1 MGEENLKDFKTYMI
15 YPNTGEKKQVMPV
28 IGIKWVEVAN
38 ANIDKFNEQVQKECE
53 NFAELQKEFAGVAT
67 TLEFNLKDF
76 QESTRIFMKLFGLTP
91 ITKKRARKLLMS
103 HGYDR
108 NSANSII
115 SRMKNRNQKNLWEYF
130 YL

>member
-1 MGEENLKDFKTYMI
+1 MGEDDLRDFKTYMI
-15 YPNTGEKKQVMPV
+15 NPDTGEEIPV
-28 IGIKWVEVAN
+28 VPVKNIKCVEVVN

-91 ITKKRARKLLMS
+91 ITKKRARKLLMA

-108 NSANSII
+108 NKANQTLKFLHKRTLNEI
-115 SRMKNRNQKNLWEYF
+115 KKYF
-130 YL
+130 IF